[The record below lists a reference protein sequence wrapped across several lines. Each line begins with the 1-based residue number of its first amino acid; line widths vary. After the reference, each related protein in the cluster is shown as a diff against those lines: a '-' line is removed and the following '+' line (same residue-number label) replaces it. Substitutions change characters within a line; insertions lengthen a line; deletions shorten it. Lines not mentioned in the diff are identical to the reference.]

1 MTSLRALMAVLAL
14 GGALGLAACD
24 EADGPAERVG
34 EAIDEAANDT
44 KRAIQDATD

>member
-1 MTSLRALMAVLAL
+1 MTYLRTLTAILIF

-24 EADGPAERVG
+24 QADGPAEKVG
-34 EAIDEAANDT
+34 AAVDEAANDT